1 MPINEIGTIYTPS
14 IYGRTAFPLKHNGDP
29 IFYKKF
35 NSEDSEV
42 VSTNKD
48 IINIPNHFFKT
59 GEQLKYSFNPA
70 TDTAVGISTLSPG
83 ASPTTNQLP
92 SIVYPI
98 IVDKDNIRVAL
109 GASYA
114 LQNQY
119 VNITSLG
126 IGTEHSF
133 EAVKQN
139 SKCLITIN
147 NVIQSPISVGS
158 TVKVLAHTEI
168 NLTLESLENIKIG
181 TCLKIG
187 NEIVR
192 VAAINYDLNKVSVS
206 RGPNILGT
214 TVTTFSPTL
223 DGTYIDILSGQYN
236 IVKDVINFDEPPLE
250 GKKIVTKVLTT
261 DIRYE
266 DYSFNFQTDTLK
278 TGSQVLI
285 LWENPPQELSNQKF
299 YFLIK
304 NSADNFSLA
313 SSYYNAFQKIKV
325 TFSNVSENEFP
336 VSDFKLV
343 YFYPSEENAFTGRVF
358 LRSNY
363 DGNLVFDDVSQQ
375 FTGINSSFE
384 LKSSGISTVG
394 IKSDNGI
401 LLVNNVF
408 QYPGSDEAFSFVE
421 SGSSTYVNFVGF
433 GTTGFTGKSYDVNV
447 KGYPRGGI
455 IVSYGTTSGTKYTPL
470 SKYSNI
476 PLSGSSAGIGAS
488 ISFDAD
494 EYGNVRNLIFTNPG
508 YNYKVGE
515 ILIPLNTTGDITQV
529 DDDKLHIKINGVA
542 KDAFNAWNVGIL
554 DKLDDLSD
562 KVTGFRK
569 TFSLTKNGQKISLES
584 SSEYEVEL
592 KYNLLVFVNDI
603 LQIPDVSYKFNRGS
617 IITFTEPIPK
627 GSNVKIYFYKGS
639 YNDTILDTNVS
650 RLKEGDILQVQQD
663 FDSPPP
669 FEENKRII
677 KEIITSDTLRTN
689 VYSDVGLSEDSSQL
703 RSISWTAQK
712 ADLIIDGQYV
722 DKSRELLKSNDIKF
736 VGVGTN
742 IGIGTV
748 LGTFV
753 GLSTNIIQ
761 VNTVSGIGTYI
772 QVGDYVESSY
782 IGYGISVSSVGS
794 NYITIGDDGDLWKYE
809 CDNTQDPPEC
819 SWYNLGKKGV
829 SGNIIGTINNVQSTG
844 DPILLLN
851 STFPSA
857 VDGDGVYDLNTSIR
871 SSSPVGTNS
880 EVISIWRKQ

>member
-42 VSTNKD
+42 VDISND

-59 GEQLKYSFNPA
+59 GEQLTYSFEA
-70 TDTAVGISTLSPG
+70 IDSSIGISTLSPG
-83 ASPTTNQLP
+83 ASPTTNELP
-92 SIVYPI
+92 STVYPI
-98 IVDKDNIRVAL
+98 VVDKDNIRVAL

-126 IGTEHSF
+126 IGTEHYF
-133 EAVKQN
+133 EANKKN

-158 TVKVLAHTEI
+158 TVKVLAHTQI

-181 TCLKIG
+181 TCLKVG

-192 VAAINYDLNKVSVS
+192 VAAINYDEKKVSVS
-206 RGPNILGT
+206 RGPNVLGT
-214 TVTTFSPTL
+214 TVTNFSPAL

-236 IVKDVINFDEPPLE
+236 IVRDTINFDDPPLE
-250 GKKIVTKVLTT
+250 GKKISAKILTS
-261 DIRYE
+261 DIRYD
-266 DYSFNFQTDTLK
+266 DYSFNFTSDTLK

-304 NSADNFSLA
+304 NSPDNFSLA
-313 SSYYNAFQKIKV
+313 ESYYNAFQKTKV
-325 TFSNVSENEFP
+325 TFTNSSGNEFP

-421 SGSSTYVNFVGF
+421 YGGSTYVNFVGF
-433 GTTGFTGKSYDVNV
+433 GTTGFIGKSYDVNV

-470 SKYSNI
+470 ATYSDV
-476 PLSGSSAGIGAS
+476 PVSGSVAGIGAS
-488 ISFDAD
+488 VSFDVD
-494 EYGNVRNLIFTNPG
+494 EYGNVRNLRLTNPG

-515 ILIPLNTTGDITQV
+515 ILIPSNTTGVAQV
-529 DDDKLHIKINGVA
+529 EDDKLHIKVNEVA
-542 KDAFNAWNVGIL
+542 KDSFGAWNIGIL
-554 DKLDDLSD
+554 DKLDDLSG
-562 KVTGFRK
+562 KANGTRK
-569 TFSLTKNGQKISLES
+569 TFSLTKNGQRISLEA
-584 SSEYEVEL
+584 SSEYEVDL
-592 KYNLLVFVNDI
+592 KYNLLIFINDI
-603 LQIPDVSYKFNRGS
+603 LQIPDVSYKFTRGS
-617 IITFTEPIPK
+617 IVTFTEPIPS
-627 GSNVKIYFYKGS
+627 GSNVKVYFYKGS
-639 YNDTILDTNVS
+639 YNDTVLDTNIS
-650 RLKEGDILQVQQD
+650 RIKEGDVLQVQQD

-677 KEIITSDTLRTN
+677 KEIISSDILRTN
-689 VYSDVGLSEDSSQL
+689 IYSDIGLSEDSSQI
-703 RSISWTAQK
+703 RAVTWTSQK
-712 ADLIIDGQYV
+712 SDIIIDGQYV
-722 DKSRELLKSNDIKF
+722 DKSREMLKSNDIKF

-753 GLSTNIIQ
+753 GVNTNIIQ
-761 VNTVSGIGTYI
+761 VNTVSGIGSYI
-772 QVGDYVESSY
+772 QVGDYLESSY
-782 IGYGISVSSVGS
+782 IGYGISVATVGT
-794 NYITIGDDGDLWKYE
+794 NYVTIGDNGDLWKYE

-819 SWYNLGKKGV
+819 SWYNRGKKGV
-829 SGNIIGTINNVQSTG
+829 SLNIIGTINNVQSTG
-844 DPILLLN
+844 NPISLLS

-857 VDGDGVYDLNTSIR
+857 VDGDGVYDINTSIR
-871 SSSPVGTNS
+871 SSSPSGSNS
-880 EVISIWRKQ
+880 EIISIWRKQ